1 MDVIAIK
8 ASSKSEEIIEYRTL
22 LETKTV
28 KIVNNLN
35 QDADI
40 ISKILRRLEQIEIS
54 YDDLSVIKQI

>member
-28 KIVNNLN
+28 KIENNLN

-40 ISKILRRLEQIEIS
+40 ITKILRRLEQIEIS
-54 YDDLSVIKQI
+54 YDDLSVNN

>member
-28 KIVNNLN
+28 KIENNLN
-35 QDADI
+35 
-40 ISKILRRLEQIEIS
+40 
-54 YDDLSVIKQI
+54 

>member
-8 ASSKSEEIIEYRTL
+8 ASSKSEEIIEYRIL

-28 KIVNNLN
+28 KIENNLN

-40 ISKILRRLEQIEIS
+40 ITKILRRLEQIEIS
-54 YDDLSVIKQI
+54 YDDLSVNN